1 MSTTDVLVVDDDTK
15 ICLIIHRMLSDKQYE
30 VQSAHF
36 VADALGAIEK
46 KSFDV
51 YVLDYKLPDGSD
63 SMLLNG
69 FDRNGVRVQ
78 SFLSRA
84 MTRAPSR

>member
-51 YVLDYKLPDGSD
+51 YVLAQVAG
-63 SMLLNG
+63 
-69 FDRNGVRVQ
+69 R
-78 SFLSRA
+78 
-84 MTRAPSR
+84 